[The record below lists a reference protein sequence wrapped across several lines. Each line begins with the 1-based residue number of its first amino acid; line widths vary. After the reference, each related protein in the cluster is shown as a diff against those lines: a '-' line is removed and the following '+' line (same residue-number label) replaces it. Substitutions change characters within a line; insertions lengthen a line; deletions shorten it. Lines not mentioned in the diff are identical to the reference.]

1 MDDFQQ
7 VMYGCMEFL
16 NTKFIMYD
24 WSFSLWEIGLTVA
37 AFHASMNTVA
47 KMFGKQSVEGD

>member
-16 NTKFIMYD
+16 NTKFTMYD

-47 KMFGKQSVEGD
+47 RMFGKKSVEGD